1 MTVRTLTLA
10 LTAAIALGTQGI
22 AQQGDSLE
30 RALADLNSGVLV
42 APGGATANG
51 STGADFS
58 GDARV
63 CNNAMGDNSVDV
75 RARLNA
81 AFDVNEGASAFIQF
95 TSNESWGAGDTTD
108 ALGNGIIEGANA
120 GDISQAW
127 FSANDLFG
135 DGGSAKIGHSYV
147 TLGSGNI
154 LGTDEW
160 DARPSGYTGL
170 WYGNSFGGFDLSI
183 GMYDDLAVGSFY
195 TVSTSIGL
203 GDNGFLNG
211 LDVDYITRGDTDTYS
226 LSSGGDIAMINW
238 SGEYASN
245 DDATGYAIDLN
256 IGLGDM
262 SGGMISGLT
271 VSLTDCDAA
280 GLEIDAA
287 DHGAFGISDTLGGT
301 YSEEVS
307 STTVSVGL
315 NLMEGWDTTVSFITA
330 ESASLGDH
338 SETNLEISR
347 GLGSGVNGYLG
358 YGTGD
363 TTLLGVATDVEVLYL
378 QLGLSF

>member
-63 CNNAMGDNSVDV
+63 RNNAMGANSVDV
-75 RARLNA
+75 RSRLNA

-95 TSNESWGAGDTTD
+95 TSNESWGNAGGT
-108 ALGNGIIEGANA
+108 NNA

-127 FSANDLFG
+127 FTANDLLG

-160 DARPSGYTGL
+160 DARPSAFTGL
-170 WYGNSFGGFDLSI
+170 WYGNSFGGFDLSF
-183 GMYDDLAVGSFY
+183 GMYDDFAIGELWTA
-195 TVSTSIGL
+195 STSIGL

-211 LDVDYITRGDTDTYS
+211 LDIDYITVGGESTYS
-226 LSSGGDIAMINW
+226 VSSGGDISMISW

-245 DDATGYAIDLN
+245 DLATGYAVDLS

-262 SGGMISGLT
+262 SGGMISDLT

-280 GLEIDAA
+280 GLEISAA

-301 YSEEVS
+301 YSADIS
-307 STTVSVGL
+307 STTVAIGL
-315 NLMEGWDTTVSFITA
+315 ALMEGWDTSVSLV
-330 ESASLGDH
+330 SADVAGADY
-338 SETNLEISR
+338 SETDLEISR
-347 GLGSGVNGYLG
+347 GLGSGVHGYLG

-363 TTLLGVATDVEVLYL
+363 NNGTDVEVLYL